1 MVVVMYDSSI
11 IKADRAFFLGWC
23 RVVQGGAGWS
33 EVEWG
38 GVGWS
43 EAVNS
48 LEYRVLI
55 G

>member
-1 MVVVMYDSSI
+1 MVQ
-11 IKADRAFFLGWC
+11 GE
-23 RVVQGGAGWS
+23 VVQGGAGWCTARKDLRPI
-33 EVEWG
+33 
-38 GVGWS
+38 